1 MLGSISLSPGPA
13 PGPLGPGRRQQLVA
27 DAFEA
32 IAGNLGEEF
41 DLRSYVR
48 DLGARCAALARAD
61 AVVISLGDTDGNLR
75 TTVSMPAVFPA
86 LWIFTGFAVP
96 GPHLGSFLSAGPVLQ
111 PDLSAP
117 DPRWPEFAE
126 LAMDAGIRSVFCLP
140 IRQEASAVGVL
151 SLLRVRAGSICRQ
164 DLHICE
170 KLADAAV
177 ASLFQRRAS
186 GNTSWTD
193 SSPQ

>member
-1 MLGSISLSPGPA
+1 MLGSISLSPGAASGPPA
-13 PGPLGPGRRQQLVA
+13 PVRREQQVA

-32 IAGNLGEEF
+32 IAGILGEDF
-41 DLRSYVR
+41 DLRSYLR

-61 AVVISLGDTDGNLR
+61 AVVISLGHTDGNLR
-75 TTVSMPAVFPA
+75 TTVSVPASFPA
-86 LWIFTGFAVP
+86 LWLFTGFAVP

-126 LAMDAGIRSVFCLP
+126 LAMDAGIRSAFCLP
-140 IRQEASAVGVL
+140 IRQQASAVGVL
-151 SLLRVRAGSICRQ
+151 SLLRVRTGSICRQ
-164 DLHICE
+164 DLRTCE
-170 KLADAAV
+170 RLADAAA

-186 GNTSWTD
+186 RNTGWPD
-193 SSPQ
+193 SSCQ